1 MEGLLRTVSTVKNW
15 ILQLTEAGFVLVLF
29 IVLVY
34 ILLGAA
40 SGPFVIGVISN
51 VLVLVNA
58 LTPQTLIAIA
68 IALALVYLVRRRS

>member
-15 ILQLTEAGFVLVLF
+15 IFQLTEAGFVLVLF
-29 IVLVY
+29 IILIY

-51 VLVLVNA
+51 ILLLINA
-58 LTPQTLIAIA
+58 VTPQTLIAGA
-68 IALALVYLVRRRS
+68 IVLALIYLVKRRA